1 MLILA
6 GSIISFL
13 SIGYNNGCLI
23 AFLFV
28 SPRRS
33 SLLFRG
39 LLICIVVFVWP
50 MFLVVVLTGCFCI
63 CFWWNLIISISGSN
77 YRCVCACVCVCVCVI
92 VEFRCID
99 TLFPLLCTFV
109 SNAPALTLLGLR
121 RRECAFRFEETQSN
135 ILIMFCG
142 ANQSINR
149 NIFKPLSNIVAC
161 GNCDYSLLCTIFKFT
176 GMLWSWNIFSKYS
189 LIKTIC
195 QRCRQLDHM
204 TGSVSCIISF
214 YKINYVQTSTS

>member
-1 MLILA
+1 M
-6 GSIISFL
+6 
-13 SIGYNNGCLI
+13 YVC
-23 AFLFV
+23 
-28 SPRRS
+28 
-33 SLLFRG
+33 
-39 LLICIVVFVWP
+39 VF
-50 MFLVVVLTGCFCI
+50 
-63 CFWWNLIISISGSN
+63 
-77 YRCVCACVCVCVCVI
+77 VCVCVCVI

-135 ILIMFCG
+135 IVIMFCG

-214 YKINYVQTSTS
+214 YQITSRLQLHRFFGGWYLRLEVFIPATISRKGHATTFMTSSIDLTYILNNVSTWNHVS